1 MEQSQ
6 YQHHSPNP
14 SLFQLFTS
22 FLRLGATAFGGPAMV
37 AYIRKMV
44 VEKNHWLDESS
55 ARDGVAL
62 CQTIPG
68 ATAMQ
73 MSAYVGLRAK
83 GVAGAAASFIGF
95 GLPAFLFMMIL
106 SALYARTH
114 TLPAV
119 ISMFNGLQAIIIA
132 VIANATLSFGKNSI
146 KNWRNVINALIAA
159 SLFGLGKSHPGHYCG
174 RPFGNDPL

>member
-1 MEQSQ
+1 
-6 YQHHSPNP
+6 
-14 SLFQLFTS
+14 
-22 FLRLGATAFGGPAMV
+22 
-37 AYIRKMV
+37 
-44 VEKNHWLDESS
+44 
-55 ARDGVAL
+55 VAL

-83 GVAGAAASFIGF
+83 GVAGAGASFIGF

-119 ISMFNGLQAIIIA
+119 VSVFNGLQAIIVA
-132 VIANATLSFGKNSI
+132 VVANAALSFGKTSI
-146 KNWRNVINALIAA
+146 KNWKMLSMR
-159 SLFGLGKSHPGHYCG
+159 
-174 RPFGNDPL
+174 